1 MRLLLDA
8 DAGTLEVSKNGVLR
22 CKNGVR
28 SNGWV
33 RMLPGAKDMRYR
45 YGREPALLRDGAL
58 CVGPPAS
65 VLAGMRCGSGR
76 YRPDS

>member
-28 SNGWV
+28 SCGWV
-33 RMLPGAKDMRYR
+33 RMLPGAKDMRYI
-45 YGREPALLRDGAL
+45 YGREPAPLRDGA
-58 CVGPPAS
+58 PAS
-65 VLAGMRCGSGR
+65 VVAGMRCGSGR